1 MIVKWFTMQ
10 RTCVR
15 VLDPFPQR
23 LPRNHVHE
31 APTERVVPELQGTPD
46 RHERRLARD
55 HLVDHLPKDP
65 VKEEAK
71 AKTEADLGEKAEIKV
86 RVGPLPTVNTKDQ
99 KVERNLPRIKK
110 EYATSS
116 RTRANAVK
124 VLRVITPMKRT
135 REIKVKERLRRLH
148 GHKG

>member
-1 MIVKWFTMQ
+1 MQ
-10 RTCVR
+10 RICVR
-15 VLDPFPQR
+15 VLDPFPLR
-23 LPRNHVHE
+23 LPRDHLHE

-46 RHERRLARD
+46 RHERHLARD

-86 RVGPLPTVNTKDQ
+86 RVGPLPTVKTTDQ

-110 EYATSS
+110 ECATSL

-124 VLRVITPMKRT
+124 VLHVVTPRTRT
-135 REIKVKERLRRLH
+135 REIKVKERLRRPR